1 VSGSLKLSASRNPI
15 GVFDS
20 GLGGLTVVKQ
30 IRRLLPNEDIIYI
43 GDLAYLPYGNKSQR
57 QIQERSLA
65 CAKFLL
71 QKKAKTIVIACNSA
85 SAYAYPYV
93 KSRVKESVMNVI
105 DAVVEDAVRFT
116 QNKRIGVIATQAT
129 VQSLSYEKK
138 LLRAG
143 EKLSFFLRACPLFVP
158 LVEEGEIQG
167 PVVESVAAKYLQP
180 FKSKKVD
187 TLILG
192 CTHYPLIR
200 GVIQREMGNRVT
212 LVDSAEPTAFKLKK
226 LLFKENLIA
235 KRKGSGSLKVYV
247 TDHGRNF
254 VKIGSKFLG
263 EEIKSF
269 KLVRV

>member
-1 VSGSLKLSASRNPI
+1 MPSTSRNPI

-65 CAKFLL
+65 CARFLL
-71 QKKAKTIVIACNSA
+71 QKKAKAIVMACNSA
-85 SAYAYPYV
+85 SAYAYSYV
-93 KSRVKESVMNVI
+93 KNHVKEPVMNVI
-105 DAVVEDAVRFT
+105 DPVVEDAVRFT
-116 QNKRIGVIATQAT
+116 RNGRIGVIATQAT
-129 VQSLSYEKK
+129 VQSSSYEKK
-138 LLRAG
+138 LIRAG
-143 EKLSFFLRACPLFVP
+143 DQISFFLRACPLFVP
-158 LVEEGEIQG
+158 LVEEGEVQG
-167 PVVESVAAKYLQP
+167 AIVENVAAKYLKP

-200 GVIQREMGNRVT
+200 NVIQKQMGTGVT

-226 LLFKENLIA
+226 LLFKKDLISGQ
-235 KRKGSGSLKVYV
+235 KRPGSLKVFV

-263 EEIKSF
+263 EEIKNF